1 MSLKQ
6 AFHWI
11 IYFPVGLF
19 AASAGRQP
27 PHMGG
32 GSQESSRF
40 FMVLEAE
47 LMILAGA
54 QIRHTP

>member
-1 MSLKQ
+1 MSFKQ
-6 AFHWI
+6 AVRWI

-40 FMVLEAE
+40 LVVLEAE